1 MNRHFLV
8 ILCIGIVEFRLRE
21 ACIWSAEES
30 NSPSDAKQTLPV
42 VIHIHLR
49 RYGVPFM
56 VLNILD
62 SGFESKSISISLRMI
77 YNVEVH
83 ESLVDNFVTLGHLFY
98 SVT

>member
-1 MNRHFLV
+1 MHV
-8 ILCIGIVEFRLRE
+8 
-21 ACIWSAEES
+21 
-30 NSPSDAKQTLPV
+30 
-42 VIHIHLR
+42 R